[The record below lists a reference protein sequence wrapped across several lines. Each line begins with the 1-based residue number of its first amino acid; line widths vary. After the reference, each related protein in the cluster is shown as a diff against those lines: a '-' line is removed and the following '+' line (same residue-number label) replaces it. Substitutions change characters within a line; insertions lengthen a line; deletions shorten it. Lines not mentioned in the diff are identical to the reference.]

1 MVPPTRQ
8 RLIEAANHRF
18 YRDGFRGVGI
28 DQILDDVGI
37 SKTAFYK
44 HFESKE
50 DLVLEVLRHHDRW
63 WRDAFRRM
71 VRQRGGDTAL
81 GQLKALMDVVA
92 EVIESDEY
100 RGCFFVNVSM
110 EFPLP
115 HDPAHVAAAES
126 KRSIEEFVR
135 DLATQAGAADPAALA
150 EDLCLVMEGAYV
162 TQQVACGNRT
172 ARIARRIGERLIA
185 AYVPGAGAAE
195 NSIGR
200 A

>member
-1 MVPPTRQ
+1 MAPPTRQ

-63 WRDAFRRM
+63 WREAFRSM
-71 VRQRGGDTAL
+71 VRQRGGDTPL

-100 RGCFFVNVSM
+100 RGCFFINVSM
-110 EFPLP
+110 EFPLA

-126 KRSIEEFVR
+126 KRAIEEFVR
-135 DLATQAGAADPAALA
+135 ELATRAGATDPAALA
-150 EDLCLVMEGAYV
+150 EDLCMVMEGAYV

-172 ARIARRIGERLIA
+172 AAIARRIADRLIS
-185 AYVPGAGAAE
+185 AYVPAAAAE
-195 NSIGR
+195 KSPLP